1 MDRRK
6 YLVFVGGLATTGG
19 TVSAVEEN
27 SSSESGE
34 DDDAIHEI
42 GDDELYSISNPD
54 ELVALPF
61 DPNIAAELEGE
72 GSRVT
77 DEFDL
82 ESGLTMFV
90 YESEAAEYEGIEADL
105 DQTDGDDSVTW
116 VISEVVFS
124 ENTRVVTGGSL
135 EHVEGGTY
143 LLDVDSP
150 GEWVIYIAQPKAP
163 EEEVRTPPATVEGEH
178 SAVVGPIEADNGLTV
193 TGEHR
198 NPDTDNTFDVLV
210 FQEEDEGIL
219 GMDYAFTEDAGFEG
233 ESRVDVDGVSWA
245 YVNTRGEWSLEF
257 TD

>member
-6 YLVFVGGLATTGG
+6 YIVLVGGLATTGG
-19 TVSAVEEN
+19 TVSAVGSD
-27 SSSESGE
+27 SSSESEE
-34 DDDAIHEI
+34 DGDAVHDV
-42 GDDELYSISNPD
+42 GDDELYLISNLD

-61 DPNIAAELEGE
+61 DPNIATELEGE
-72 GSRVT
+72 GNRVT
-77 DEFDL
+77 DEFEL

-105 DQTDGDDSVTW
+105 EQTDGDDSVIW
-116 VISEVVFS
+116 AILEIVSSETT
-124 ENTRVVTGGSL
+124 EVVTGGSL

-143 LLDVDSP
+143 LLDVNSP
-150 GEWVIYIAQPKAP
+150 GEWVIYVAQPKAP
-163 EEEVRTPPATVEGEH
+163 EEEVRPPPATVEGEH

-193 TGEHR
+193 AGEHR
-198 NPDTDNTFDVLV
+198 NPDTDSTFDVLV
-210 FQEEDEGIL
+210 FQEENEGF

-257 TD
+257 SD

>member
-1 MDRRK
+1 MDRRR
-6 YLVFVGGLATTGG
+6 YLVLVGGLATTGG
-19 TVSAVEEN
+19 TVSAAEGN

-34 DDDAIHEI
+34 DDDAIHDI
-42 GDDELYSISNPD
+42 GDDELYTISNTD

-61 DPNIAAELEGE
+61 DPNIAAELGGE

-90 YESEAAEYEGIEADL
+90 YESEAAEYDGIEADL

-116 VISEVVFS
+116 AIAELVFG
-124 ENTRVVTGGSL
+124 ENIETVSGGSL
-135 EHVEGGTY
+135 ERVDGGTY

-150 GEWVIYIAQPKAP
+150 GEWVIYVAQPESPA
-163 EEEVRTPPATVEGEH
+163 EEVRAPPATVEGEH
-178 SAVVGPIEADNGLTV
+178 SAIVGPVEADNGLTV
-193 TGEHR
+193 AGEHR
-198 NPDTDNTFDVLV
+198 SPDTDDTFDVLV
-210 FQEEDEGIL
+210 FQEGDEGIL

-245 YVNTRGEWSLEF
+245 SVNTRGEWSLEF